1 MALFGLDAAGNS
13 AYVQA
18 QGDGSVSVP
27 YILQHD
33 ILPSGIQSAWAAS
46 TSGVVVVSGV
56 TGSSLRI
63 LNVFCTATSGGTVQF
78 RSGASGVTL
87 TPNFPVYASGA
98 PLSMGSVMGL
108 FQTGSGEGLET
119 VVSSGIEYQVL
130 ITYREVV
137 V

>member
-18 QGDGSVSVP
+18 QGDGSITVP

-33 ILPSGIQSAWAAS
+33 ILPSGIKSAWVSS

-56 TGSSLRI
+56 TGKSLRV
-63 LNVFCTATSGGTVQF
+63 LNVVCTATSGGTVQF

-87 TPNFPVYASGA
+87 TPAFPVYVSGS
-98 PLSMGSVMGL
+98 PLSYGSPMGL
-108 FQTGSGEGLET
+108 FQTTAGEALQT
-119 VVSSGIEYQVL
+119 VVSSGIEYQTLV
-130 ITYREVV
+130 TYREV
-137 V
+137 